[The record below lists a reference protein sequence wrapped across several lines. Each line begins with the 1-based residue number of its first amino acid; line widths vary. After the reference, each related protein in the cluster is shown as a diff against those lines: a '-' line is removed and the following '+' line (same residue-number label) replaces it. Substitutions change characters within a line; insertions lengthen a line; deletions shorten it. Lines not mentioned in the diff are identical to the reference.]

1 VFIILV
7 VYSIISKLSLKFED
21 LHSGHL
27 FRFI

>member
-1 VFIILV
+1 MFI
-7 VYSIISKLSLKFED
+7 VYLIISKVSLKFED